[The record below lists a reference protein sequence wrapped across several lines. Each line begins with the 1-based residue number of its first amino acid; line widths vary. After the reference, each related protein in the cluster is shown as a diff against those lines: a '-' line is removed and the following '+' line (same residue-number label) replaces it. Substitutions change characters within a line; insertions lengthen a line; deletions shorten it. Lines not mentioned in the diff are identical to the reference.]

1 MCGQS
6 GEILL
11 GRWRVVEK
19 IGEGTFSQIY
29 TAFDLTNPAH
39 KVAVKVEA
47 PSQMKPVLEWES
59 QVLVAL
65 QRKNPYVCK
74 YHHHGKHGDNF
85 ILIMEL
91 LGDNMSKMRLQP
103 DATHGVPLPK
113 CISAAIQML
122 DCLEAFHNAGYL
134 HRDIKA
140 SNFAL
145 SNGKDPKRYF
155 VIDFGLSK
163 QHLDPQGLPIPPRDK
178 AEFRGTSMYAS
189 LAAHRREDLGR
200 RDDLWSWM
208 YLVLD
213 FIRGELPWAHDAQKK
228 NREVVVALKEYFTET
243 HPEQMLEGLPGA
255 RHLLAIMEHLKGL
268 SYFDAPNYALVRK
281 AVRAV
286 EDAND
291 EASLVQE
298 WDALEDTSE
307 RASKWVRALG
317 QGVMPP
323 DMLLKLAKHYASFFE
338 LDSPTHERLEM
349 QERIWKLEKRLNVAA
364 TAGPPTIQS
373 FGERRQA
380 EQRRKVEALQRRR
393 EADVAVRQ
401 ELAKRLHK
409 VAAAPLGTQGERDGF
424 EGKGIAAA
432 DGVKTAA
439 GESPTQGTPLTNQM
453 DHDTTSEF
461 QRRFHGYKKTGG
473 GMMQGDDDRSR
484 RRVSFKPHALM
495 TMYQGLKTLSPLMKS
510 KSNRNIVVNPTL
522 VGMLADPL
530 AKVGEK
536 MHHVA
541 PGTYDEVVE
550 RFKAARQEV
559 LERHDRVA
567 VEDRVPKSVGLV
579 KDLLPPDI
587 LNEFQVEKQVLMDQ
601 KHWLRTQAEHQ
612 VHSVLVPAGLHQL
625 KDALHQAGMDTT
637 LIEAVLQNT
646 VTGAQVPALTS
657 ILQAHPELQAMLHIV
672 QASLHD
678 DKRGLLLPPP
688 PPPHRPL
695 DSEHSELRRSHAKSA
710 NAKSRDLLG
719 SVTLKPEV
727 STQEPRP
734 DDPTSRPT
742 TNPLYDVPLSILKGL
757 TSPHHPR
764 DKKLDLLT
772 TLTTLANHIVD
783 DKVDEIKLSLVEA
796 SHASHALYAATTF
809 ILLAVMFGALS
820 LFLLSLFGF
829 VGARIVHNTMTS
841 LQVILLSPQSSR
853 HPPKPTTSRSP
864 DHDKDEE
871 EVTLSPTRTSALGML
886 SSFLSSFH
894 KKAPKSIATRPSLV
908 SDDDRLAQIPE
919 EINQSDPNGD
929 TQSADAAA
937 THDRA
942 NPTTRQQPPPPPP
955 CAPIDAND
963 VDIVMETDGLPPPDP
978 DRPTPHVEVRYDD
991 EGGHDVP
998 AVVVVRPS
1006 HARKRQ
1012 IHTSET
1018 TAVEWMCSGRPPSR
1032 RRREGPHTCRRE
1044 GMCWVKRSSTW
1055 ELHAV
1060 DWGALLRHKNLV
1072 ARVHLPRLSR
1082 RGCVGLVVRAGGTSP
1097 ILIAVPRWIRQ
1108 TKPSHANTSI
1118 ERTAAHAFVTCILHQ
1133 VVTTT

>member
-1 MCGQS
+1 
-6 GEILL
+6 
-11 GRWRVVEK
+11 
-19 IGEGTFSQIY
+19 
-29 TAFDLTNPAH
+29 
-39 KVAVKVEA
+39 
-47 PSQMKPVLEWES
+47 
-59 QVLVAL
+59 
-65 QRKNPYVCK
+65 
-74 YHHHGKHGDNF
+74 
-85 ILIMEL
+85 
-91 LGDNMSKMRLQP
+91 
-103 DATHGVPLPK
+103 
-113 CISAAIQML
+113 
-122 DCLEAFHNAGYL
+122 
-134 HRDIKA
+134 
-140 SNFAL
+140 
-145 SNGKDPKRYF
+145 
-155 VIDFGLSK
+155 
-163 QHLDPQGLPIPPRDK
+163 
-178 AEFRGTSMYAS
+178 
-189 LAAHRREDLGR
+189 
-200 RDDLWSWM
+200 
-208 YLVLD
+208 
-213 FIRGELPWAHDAQKK
+213 
-228 NREVVVALKEYFTET
+228 
-243 HPEQMLEGLPGA
+243 
-255 RHLLAIMEHLKGL
+255 
-268 SYFDAPNYALVRK
+268 
-281 AVRAV
+281 
-286 EDAND
+286 
-291 EASLVQE
+291 
-298 WDALEDTSE
+298 
-307 RASKWVRALG
+307 
-317 QGVMPP
+317 
-323 DMLLKLAKHYASFFE
+323 
-338 LDSPTHERLEM
+338 
-349 QERIWKLEKRLNVAA
+349 
-364 TAGPPTIQS
+364 
-373 FGERRQA
+373 
-380 EQRRKVEALQRRR
+380 
-393 EADVAVRQ
+393 
-401 ELAKRLHK
+401 
-409 VAAAPLGTQGERDGF
+409 
-424 EGKGIAAA
+424 
-432 DGVKTAA
+432 
-439 GESPTQGTPLTNQM
+439 
-453 DHDTTSEF
+453 
-461 QRRFHGYKKTGG
+461 
-473 GMMQGDDDRSR
+473 
-484 RRVSFKPHALM
+484 
-495 TMYQGLKTLSPLMKS
+495 
-510 KSNRNIVVNPTL
+510 
-522 VGMLADPL
+522 
-530 AKVGEK
+530 
-536 MHHVA
+536 
-541 PGTYDEVVE
+541 
-550 RFKAARQEV
+550 
-559 LERHDRVA
+559 
-567 VEDRVPKSVGLV
+567 
-579 KDLLPPDI
+579 
-587 LNEFQVEKQVLMDQ
+587 MDQ

-625 KDALHQAGMDTT
+625 KDALHEAGMDTT

-678 DKRGLLLPPP
+678 DKRGLHLPPP

-734 DDPTSRPT
+734 DDPTNRPT
-742 TNPLYDVPLSILKGL
+742 KNPLYDVPLSILKGL

-820 LFLLSLFGF
+820 LFLLSLWFTQFLNVYLSLSYLMALITASGSAIFLGLLFAF

-894 KKAPKSIATRPSLV
+894 KKAPKSSITSSSSSSTAIPTPAAAACDSPHVTNELDAVKELKKVASRLSLV

-919 EINQSDPNGD
+919 ETNQSDPNGD
-929 TQSADAAA
+929 TRTAGAAA

-942 NPTTRQQPPPPPP
+942 NPTTRQQPTPPPP

-963 VDIVMETDGLPPPDP
+963 VDIVMETECLPPP
-978 DRPTPHVEVRYDD
+978 DRPTPHVEVRYDDD

-1006 HARKRQ
+1006 HARKRR

-1018 TAVEWMCSGRPPSR
+1018 STAVEWMCSGRPPSR

-1118 ERTAAHAFVTCILHQ
+1118 ERTAAHAFVTRILHQ
-1133 VVTTT
+1133 GHVAYALVHLDKASSNT